1 MLNCRSKYV
10 EGLSSPSIMFIINPN
25 SMKTQENSWQDD
37 IRDISLAVFVIGF
50 QFLWLY
56 SIVIDILA

>member
-1 MLNCRSKYV
+1 
-10 EGLSSPSIMFIINPN
+10 
-25 SMKTQENSWQDD
+25 MKTQENSWQDD